1 MNENNQARVTES
13 LLLGLSGKEEQKEVL
28 FVQFL
33 GIYLVT
39 ITGNLLIILAI
50 CSDPHLHICIHVLLA
65 NHSRADICFSS
76 VFVPKILGNHSE

>member
-1 MNENNQARVTES
+1 MNENNQIRLTQS
-13 LLLGLSGKEEQKEVL
+13 LLLGLSAKEKQKEVL